1 MQLARAQ
8 AVAERTPKTQT
19 EHEGEKPRDPAIAT
33 SSGGMVAQQMEAL
46 RRFERNSDEL
56 TRRREANSPFL
67 HEAEQPA
74 LEKPL
79 PERDSKQAPDS
90 DERLQRFKEQLDRNF
105 SRDDKGDR
113 SR

>member
-1 MQLARAQ
+1 
-8 AVAERTPKTQT
+8 
-19 EHEGEKPRDPAIAT
+19 
-33 SSGGMVAQQMEAL
+33 
-46 RRFERNSDEL
+46 
-56 TRRREANSPFL
+56 
-67 HEAEQPA
+67 